1 MSELNVDE
9 VQDKIA
15 EIERALASL
24 KGVVSVVTQRR
35 RRQGGQTR
43 GGKEK
48 LGKLFTGRLLLLTIL
63 WQVLNVGLLTLLDM
77 TTSES
82 VFNHNNDYFTLGIIL
97 MVACQLIHLLIMVAS
112 TVKLAKQLLH
122 HTATSSFLF
131 QSYLSTIV
139 LYAGIYTLLHRYQPD
154 VWAGADAE
162 GPLTSDDYVIKS
174 FIVFLYYS
182 TTTITST
189 GYGDVYPDAWYLYLL
204 VASEMLLGVL
214 YQVCGA
220 GHARLSPQHITQ
232 ITPLHNDDGVHASS
246 RSPNPF
252 HP

>member
-1 MSELNVDE
+1 ML
-9 VQDKIA
+9 
-15 EIERALASL
+15 
-24 KGVVSVVTQRR
+24 
-35 RRQGGQTR
+35 
-43 GGKEK
+43 
-48 LGKLFTGRLLLLTIL
+48 
-63 WQVLNVGLLTLLDM
+63 
-77 TTSES
+77 
-82 VFNHNNDYFTLGIIL
+82 
-97 MVACQLIHLLIMVAS
+97 
-112 TVKLAKQLLH
+112 
-122 HTATSSFLF
+122 SF
-131 QSYLSTIV
+131 V
-139 LYAGIYTLLHRYQPD
+139 HRYQPD